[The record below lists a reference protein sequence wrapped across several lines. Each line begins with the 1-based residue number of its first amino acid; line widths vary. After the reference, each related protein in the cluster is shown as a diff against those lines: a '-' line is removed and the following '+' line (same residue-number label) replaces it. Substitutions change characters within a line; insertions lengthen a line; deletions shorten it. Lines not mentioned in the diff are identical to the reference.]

1 MKIVDLDGYGLN
13 PGDLSWAGFEKLG
26 DFTLYERTGAD
37 DQLILQRI
45 GDAQAVL
52 TNKTPLD
59 RQVIEAAPNLKYIGV
74 LATGFNVVDIAA
86 AKEKKISVTNIPSY
100 STNEVAQHT
109 FALLLEI
116 TNQVGL
122 HATAV
127 RNGEWTNAKDFTFWK
142 KPLISLTN
150 KTFALVGFGH
160 IAKAV
165 ARLAHAFGMKV
176 IFYNHRPKKFTEPWL
191 KQVSLDEL
199 YAQADIISLHIPQTP
214 ETQQLIDSAAIA
226 KMKDGVILINTA
238 RGGLLDEQA
247 VADGL
252 NSGKIAA
259 LGADVVSKEPIK
271 ANNPL
276 LKAKNAY
283 LTPHIAWA
291 PTAARQR
298 GMAIGVNNL
307 KAFLAGKP
315 ENVVD

>member
-1 MKIVDLDGYGLN
+1 MKIVDLDGYCLN
-13 PGDLSWAGFEKLG
+13 PGDLNWDGFKNLG
-26 DFTLYERTGAD
+26 DFTTYDRTGTD
-37 DQLILQRI
+37 DRLILQRI
-45 GDAQAVL
+45 GDAPIVL

-59 RQVIEAAPNLKYIGV
+59 RQVIETAPNLKYIGV
-74 LATGFNVVDIAA
+74 LATGYNVVDLDAA
-86 AKEKKISVTNIPSY
+86 REKKIIVTNVPSY

-127 RNGEWTNAKDFTFWK
+127 KNGEWTNAKDFTFWK
-142 KPLISLTN
+142 KSLISLTN

-199 YAQADIISLHIPQTP
+199 YAQADIISLHIPQTA
-214 ETQQLIDSAAIA
+214 ETLHLIDQAAIA

-252 NSGKIAA
+252 NSGKVYA
-259 LGADVVSKEPIK
+259 LGADVVSEEPIK
-271 ANNPL
+271 ANSPL
-276 LKAKNAY
+276 LKAKNTY

-298 GMAIGVNNL
+298 GMNIGVNNL